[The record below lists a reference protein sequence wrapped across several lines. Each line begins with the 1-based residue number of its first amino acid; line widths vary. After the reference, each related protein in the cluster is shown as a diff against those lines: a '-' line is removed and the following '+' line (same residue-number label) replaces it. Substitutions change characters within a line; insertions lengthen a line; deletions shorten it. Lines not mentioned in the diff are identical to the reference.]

1 MLAYERIGSGP
12 PLVLLHGVGHRRQ
25 AWYPVLDRLVDHREV
40 ILVDLPGHG
49 ESDPLVL
56 DDRTGIEILRD
67 ELSGFFAQQ
76 GLDRPHIGGNSL
88 GGRIALEAAVLGLA
102 RSATALSPAG
112 FWRTQAGF
120 AYTRRLFRTVER
132 IGDRVGPRAPKLVR
146 STAGRAMMF
155 GWINAH
161 PSRLDPELALGDFH
175 AFTRATP
182 ALHTLVRE
190 ATPFTGLVP
199 ADIPVTIAWAAWDL
213 VLPPYQAR
221 RARTALPSARHIRLP
236 GCGHVPMS
244 DDPEL
249 VAGVLLNGSATAA

>member
-1 MLAYERIGSGP
+1 MLAFERIGSGP

-25 AWYPVLDRLVDHREV
+25 AWYPVLKHLTDRREV

-56 DDRTGIEILRD
+56 DDRTGVRILRD
-67 ELSGFFAQQ
+67 ELTTFFEQQ
-76 GLDRPHIGGNSL
+76 GLDRPHVAGNSL
-88 GGRIALEAAVLGLA
+88 GGRMALEAAVLGSA
-102 RSATALSPAG
+102 RSVTALSPAG
-112 FWRTQAGF
+112 FWRTDAGF
-120 AYTRRLFRTVER
+120 GYTRRLFGTVER
-132 IGDRVGPRAPKLVR
+132 VGRRVGDRAPRLVR
-146 STAGRAMMF
+146 TTAGRAMMF

-161 PSRLDPELALGDFH
+161 PGRLDPELALGDFH
-175 AFTRATP
+175 AFTRARP
-182 ALHTLVRE
+182 ALHTLMRE
-190 ATPFTGLVP
+190 ATPFTGTVP

-221 RARTALPSARHIRLP
+221 QARTALPTAQHIRLP

-249 VAGVLLNGSATAA
+249 VAGVLLRGSAG

>member
-1 MLAYERIGSGP
+1 MLAFERIGSGP

-25 AWYPVLDRLVDHREV
+25 AWYPVLEHLTDRREV

-56 DDRTGIEILRD
+56 DGRTGVRILRD
-67 ELSGFFAQQ
+67 ELTTFFEQQ
-76 GLDRPHIGGNSL
+76 GLHRPHIAGNSL
-88 GGRIALEAAVLGLA
+88 GGRMALEAAVLGIA
-102 RSATALSPAG
+102 RSVTAFSPAG
-112 FWRTQAGF
+112 FWRTDAGF
-120 AYTRRLFRTVER
+120 GYTRRLFGTVER
-132 IGDRVGPRAPKLVR
+132 VGRRVGDRAPRLVR
-146 STAGRAMMF
+146 TTAGRAMMF

-175 AFTRATP
+175 AFTRAQP

-190 ATPFTGLVP
+190 ATPFTGTVP
-199 ADIPVTIAWAAWDL
+199 ADIPVTIGWGAWDL

-221 RARTALPSARHIRLP
+221 RARTALPAARHVRLP

-249 VAGVLLNGSATAA
+249 VAGVLLRGSGG

>member
-25 AWYPVLDRLVDHREV
+25 AWYPVLDRLTSRREV

-56 DDRTGIEILRD
+56 DGRTGVEILRD
-67 ELSGFFAQQ
+67 ELTSFFAQQ
-76 GLDRPHIGGNSL
+76 RLDRPHIGGNSL
-88 GGRIALEAAVLGLA
+88 GGRMALEAAVLGLA
-102 RSATALSPAG
+102 GSVTALSPAG
-112 FWRTQAGF
+112 FWRDPGF
-120 AYTRRLFRTVER
+120 AYTKRLFRTVER
-132 IGDRVGPRAPKLVR
+132 ISGRVGPRAPKLVR

-161 PSRLDPELALGDFH
+161 PSRLDPDLALGDFN

-190 ATPFTGLVP
+190 ATPFTGVVP
-199 ADIPVTIAWAAWDL
+199 ANIPVTIAWSAWDL
-213 VLPPYQAR
+213 VLPSYQAR
-221 RARTALPSARHIRLP
+221 RARIALPGARHVRLP

-244 DDPEL
+244 DDPDL
-249 VAGVLLNGSATAA
+249 VAGVLLKGSAA

>member
-1 MLAYERIGSGP
+1 MLAFERIGSGP

-25 AWYPVLDRLVDHREV
+25 AWYPVLRHLTDRREV

-56 DDRTGIEILRD
+56 DGRTGVRILRD
-67 ELSGFFAQQ
+67 ELTTFFEQQ
-76 GLDRPHIGGNSL
+76 GLDRPHIAGNSL
-88 GGRIALEAAVLGLA
+88 GGRMALEAAVLGIA
-102 RSATALSPAG
+102 RSVTALSPAG
-112 FWRTQAGF
+112 FWRTDAGF
-120 AYTRRLFRTVER
+120 GYTRRLFGTVER
-132 IGDRVGPRAPKLVR
+132 VGRRVGDRAPQLVR
-146 STAGRAMMF
+146 TTAGRAMMF

-161 PSRLDPELALGDFH
+161 PGRLDPELALGDFH
-175 AFTRATP
+175 AFTHAQP

-190 ATPFTGLVP
+190 ATPFTGTVP

-221 RARTALPSARHIRLP
+221 RARTALPAAQHIRLP

-249 VAGVLLNGSATAA
+249 VAGVLLRGSAD

>member
-25 AWYPVLDRLVDHREV
+25 AWYPVLDRLTPHREV

-56 DDRTGIEILRD
+56 DGRTAIQILQD
-67 ELSGFFAQQ
+67 ELTTFFAEQ
-76 GLDRPHIGGNSL
+76 GLDRPHIAGNSL
-88 GGRIALEAAVLGLA
+88 GGRMALEAAVLGMA
-102 RSATALSPAG
+102 RSVTALSPAG
-112 FWRTQAGF
+112 FWRSQAAFG
-120 AYTRRLFRTVER
+120 YTRGLFRTVER
-132 IGDRVGPRAPKLVR
+132 ISDRVGPRAPKLVR
-146 STAGRAMMF
+146 TTAGRAMMF

-161 PSRLDPELALGDFH
+161 PGRLDPDLALGDFRG
-175 AFTRATP
+175 FTRATP
-182 ALHTLVRE
+182 ALHTIVRE
-190 ATPFTGLVP
+190 ATPFDGTVP
-199 ADIPVTIAWAAWDL
+199 ADIPVTIAWGAWDL

-221 RARTALPSARHIRLP
+221 LARAALPGARHVRLP

-249 VAGVLLNGSATAA
+249 VAGVLIKGSVN

>member
-1 MLAYERIGSGP
+1 
-12 PLVLLHGVGHRRQ
+12 
-25 AWYPVLDRLVDHREV
+25 VLDRLTDRREV

-56 DDRTGIEILRD
+56 DGRTGVEILRD
-67 ELSGFFAQQ
+67 ELTSFFEQQ

-88 GGRIALEAAVLGLA
+88 GGRMALEAAVLGIA
-102 RSATALSPAG
+102 RSVTALSPAG
-112 FWRTQAGF
+112 FWRHPAGF

-132 IGDRVGPRAPKLVR
+132 ISDRVGARAPKLVR
-146 STAGRAMMF
+146 SAAGRAMMF

-161 PSRLDPELALGDFH
+161 PGRLDPDLALGDFH
-175 AFTRATP
+175 GFARATP
-182 ALHTLVRE
+182 ALHMLVRE
-190 ATPFTGLVP
+190 ATPFTGVVP
-199 ADIPVTIAWAAWDL
+199 ADIPVTIAWGAWDL

-221 RARTALPSARHIRLP
+221 QARTALPGARHVRLP

-249 VAGVLLNGSATAA
+249 VAGVLLKGSAN

>member
-1 MLAYERIGSGP
+1 MLAFERIGSGP

-25 AWYPVLDRLVDHREV
+25 AWYPVLRHLTDRREV

-56 DDRTGIEILRD
+56 DGRTGVRILRD
-67 ELSGFFAQQ
+67 ELTTFFEQQ
-76 GLDRPHIGGNSL
+76 GLDRPHIAGNSL
-88 GGRIALEAAVLGLA
+88 GGRMALEAAVLGIA
-102 RSATALSPAG
+102 RSVTALSPAG
-112 FWRTQAGF
+112 FWRTDAGF
-120 AYTRRLFRTVER
+120 GYTRRLFGTVER
-132 IGDRVGPRAPKLVR
+132 VGRRVGDRAPQLVR
-146 STAGRAMMF
+146 TTAGRAMMF

-161 PSRLDPELALGDFH
+161 PGRLDPELALGDFH
-175 AFTRATP
+175 AFTHARP

-190 ATPFTGLVP
+190 ATPFTGTVP

-221 RARTALPSARHIRLP
+221 RARTALPAARHIRLP

-249 VAGVLLNGSATAA
+249 VAGVLLRGSAD

>member
-1 MLAYERIGSGP
+1 MLAFERIGSGP

-25 AWYPVLDRLVDHREV
+25 AWYPVLKHLTDRREV

-56 DDRTGIEILRD
+56 DDRTGVRILRD
-67 ELSGFFAQQ
+67 ELTTFFEQQ
-76 GLDRPHIGGNSL
+76 GLDRPHIAGNSL
-88 GGRIALEAAVLGLA
+88 GGRMALEAAVLGIA
-102 RSATALSPAG
+102 RSVTALSPAG
-112 FWRTQAGF
+112 FWRTDAGF
-120 AYTRRLFRTVER
+120 GYTRRLFSTVER
-132 IGDRVGPRAPKLVR
+132 VGRRVGDRAPRLVR
-146 STAGRAMMF
+146 TTAGRAMMF

-161 PSRLDPELALGDFH
+161 PSRLDPELALGDFQ
-175 AFTRATP
+175 AFTRAQP

-190 ATPFTGLVP
+190 ATPFTGTVP
-199 ADIPVTIAWAAWDL
+199 ADIPVTIAWGAWDL

-221 RARTALPSARHIRLP
+221 RAKTALPTARHIRLP

-249 VAGVLLNGSATAA
+249 VAGVLLRGSAD

>member
-1 MLAYERIGSGP
+1 MLAFERIGSGP

-25 AWYPVLDRLVDHREV
+25 AWYPVLKHLTGRREV

-56 DDRTGIEILRD
+56 DGRTGVRILRD
-67 ELSGFFAQQ
+67 ELTTFFEQQ
-76 GLDRPHIGGNSL
+76 GLDRPHIAGNSL
-88 GGRIALEAAVLGLA
+88 GGRMALEAAVLGIA
-102 RSATALSPAG
+102 RSVTALSPAG
-112 FWRTQAGF
+112 FWRTDAGF
-120 AYTRRLFRTVER
+120 GYTRRLFGTVER
-132 IGDRVGPRAPKLVR
+132 VGRRVGDRAPRLVR
-146 STAGRAMMF
+146 TTAGRAMMF

-161 PSRLDPELALGDFH
+161 PGRLDPDLALGDFH
-175 AFTRATP
+175 AFTRARP
-182 ALHTLVRE
+182 ALNTLIRE
-190 ATPFTGLVP
+190 ATPFTGTVP

-221 RARTALPSARHIRLP
+221 QAKAALPTAQHVRLP

-249 VAGVLLNGSATAA
+249 VAGVLLRGSAD

>member
-25 AWYPVLDRLVDHREV
+25 AWYPVLKHLTGRREV

-56 DDRTGIEILRD
+56 DGRTGVRILRD
-67 ELSGFFAQQ
+67 ELTTFFQQQ
-76 GLDRPHIGGNSL
+76 GLDRPHVAGNSL
-88 GGRIALEAAVLGLA
+88 GGRMALDAAVLGIV

-112 FWRTQAGF
+112 FWRTDAGF
-120 AYTRRLFRTVER
+120 GYTRRLFGTVER
-132 IGDRVGPRAPKLVR
+132 VGRRVGDRAPRLVR
-146 STAGRAMMF
+146 TTAGRTMMF

-161 PSRLDPELALGDFH
+161 PSRLDPELALGDFR
-175 AFTRATP
+175 AFTRAQP

-190 ATPFTGLVP
+190 ATPFTGTVP
-199 ADIPVTIAWAAWDL
+199 ADIPVTIGWGARDL

-221 RARTALPSARHIRLP
+221 RARTALPTARHVRLP

-249 VAGVLLNGSATAA
+249 VAGVPLRGSAD

>member
-1 MLAYERIGSGP
+1 MLAYERVGSGP

-25 AWYPVLDRLVDHREV
+25 AWYPVLDRLTAHREV
-40 ILVDLPGHG
+40 FLVDLPGHG

-56 DDRTGIEILRD
+56 DHRTAVQILRD
-67 ELSGFFAQQ
+67 ELIAFCRAQ

-88 GGRIALEAAVLGLA
+88 GGRMALEAAVLGMA

-112 FWRTQAGF
+112 FWRTRAGF

-132 IGDRVGPRAPKLVR
+132 IGDRVGPRAPTLVR
-146 STAGRAMMF
+146 TTAGRAMMF

-161 PSRLDPELALGDFH
+161 PGRLDPDLALGDFH
-175 AFTRATP
+175 GFTRATP

-190 ATPFTGLVP
+190 ATPFTGTVP
-199 ADIPVTIAWAAWDL
+199 ADVPVTIAWSAWDL

-221 RARTALPSARHIRLP
+221 RARATLPGARHVRLP

-244 DDPEL
+244 DDPDL
-249 VAGVLLNGSATAA
+249 VAGVLLRGSAG